1 MTTSTTWISV
11 GALGDAFAPDNHCL
25 PPDAGLDGRTLQLHG
40 EDSRNAT
47 LVFGAGGTLVRDGSA
62 ALECSV
68 TRPRPGI
75 WFVDYRSAAA
85 PRGSTSLVLDLER
98 GSFIEIDGELPTR
111 ADADIP
117 MVTRAARGQEL
128 TPVRARIVRGT
139 IDRPFAADA
148 ALPQPTREL
157 LGKRIEYVYSPHER
171 YEHIY
176 LNEGFYTWRCLA
188 GSERGLTDT
197 DACHYYRI
205 DDDLVLFVWR
215 EKIVPTL
222 GVIMIDL
229 RAMKTTGKIMGYES
243 EAFTGVRNFGVGA
256 HARVLS
262 VIPAE

>member
-40 EDSRNAT
+40 EDGRNAT
-47 LVFGAGGTLVRDGSA
+47 VAFGAGGTLVRDGVA
-62 ALECSV
+62 ATQCSV

-75 WFVDYRSAAA
+75 WFVDYRTADA
-85 PRGSTSLVLDLER
+85 PRASTSLVLDLER
-98 GSFIEIDGELPTR
+98 GSFIEINGELPTR
-111 ADADIP
+111 DEANIP

-128 TPVRARIVRGT
+128 TPVKARIVRGT

-157 LGKRIEYVYSPHER
+157 LGKRIEYSYSPHER

-176 LNEGFYTWRCLA
+176 LNDNFYTWRCID

-197 DACHYYRI
+197 DASHYYRI
-205 DDDLVLFVWR
+205 DEDLVLFIWR

-222 GVIMIDL
+222 GIIMIDL
-229 RAMKTTGKIMGYES
+229 RAMKTTGKIMGYEGEEFAS
-243 EAFTGVRNFGVGA
+243 VRNFGVGA
-256 HARVLS
+256 RARVLS
-262 VIPAE
+262 EIPAE